1 MTHMHIPD
9 GILPVWLWF
18 SGFILM
24 SIVLGYAL
32 YRLRTMDTKKK
43 IPLLGA
49 LAAAMLVGM
58 SIPILPGY
66 HINLSVISG
75 ILMGPSLGLVAAF
88 IANLILAFMGHGGI
102 TVIGLNTL
110 LLGSEAVLGHTFFY
124 LLKDRLPIF
133 WRAALATVLTLCI
146 TSAILIGFVAI
157 SHIDPAMLHHD
168 EDQDHIL
175 AMRGSVATFAVL
187 VFTIGIVGWLIEAAI
202 TGAVVK
208 FISQVKPDLLGHV
221 LHKNKDG
228 RVQ

>member
-1 MTHMHIPD
+1 
-9 GILPVWLWF
+9 
-18 SGFILM
+18 
-24 SIVLGYAL
+24 
-32 YRLRTMDTKKK
+32 MDTKKK

>member
-9 GILPVWLWF
+9 GILPVWLWL

-24 SIVLGYAL
+24 SLVLGYAL
-32 YRLRTMDTKKK
+32 YRLRTMDTRKK

-49 LAAAMLVGM
+49 VAAAMLVGM

-66 HINLSVISG
+66 HINLSVVSG

-110 LLGSEAVLGHTFFY
+110 LLGSEAVLGHAFFY
-124 LLKDRLPIF
+124 LLRDRLPIF
-133 WRAALATVLTLCI
+133 WRAAFATVLTLCI
-146 TSAILIGFVAI
+146 SSAILIGFVAMA
-157 SHIDPAMLHHD
+157 HIDPAMLHHG
-168 EDQDHIL
+168 EDHGHIPT
-175 AMRGSVATFAVL
+175 MRGSVATFAVL
-187 VFTIGIVGWLIEAAI
+187 VFTIGIVGWLVEAAI

-228 RVQ
+228 LVQ